1 MLRNNYPITRLIGAS
16 IIALGVVFFA
26 IFYQDVRDAL
36 MHNYFRM
43 TNDRLLLLGITV
55 TAFIVGIGLVLRQ
68 KWARILLVIF
78 LVMLVLGAIFLTIDE
93 ILSFNTFDI
102 VLITGTIFSIIFAT
116 SLTALLYNKKLNDEF
131 DEKIVEEFD
140 DTLDSQLFRK
150 SDSIS

>member
-1 MLRNNYPITRLIGAS
+1 MLRNSYPITRLIGAS
-16 IIALGVVFFA
+16 IIALSVVFFA

-78 LVMLVLGAIFLTIDE
+78 LVMLVFGAIVLTLDDI
-93 ILSFNTFDI
+93 SSHNRFDI

-140 DTLDSQLFRK
+140 DTLDSQLFRE